1 MEQVTAIG
9 DIVEPPQLNDPK
21 LNNQSNFINTE
32 VQGGTQSNLGV
43 DSVLV
48 IYFPYRLWLTDCR

>member
-1 MEQVTAIG
+1 MEQVTAMG

-21 LNNQSNFINTE
+21 LNNQSNFVNTE